1 MGAEKQTAMIN
12 DMPFR
17 LVDDRGVSKSL
28 WHGEGRCGKPGGRVT
43 SCVFYDC
50 LSESRDA
57 SVEHLNKGEMGDS
70 SRTL

>member
-1 MGAEKQTAMIN
+1 
-12 DMPFR
+12 MPFR
-17 LVDDRGVSKSL
+17 LADDQGVPKSL
-28 WHGEGRCGKPGGRVT
+28 WDGEERCGQPGGHVT
-43 SCVFYDC
+43 SFVFYDC